1 MENQDN
7 SPVERLLNSAYGT
20 VFSSRAADM
29 ILGTPIK
36 VDGKSTLVPIS
47 KISFGLI
54 AGGGEYGE
62 KDDYGI
68 YPFGGGSGSG
78 MNVTPIAFLVCDGE
92 KVKVV
97 NIDEKSPF
105 SLVAEMMPELIK
117 NVFGKNEKNN

>member
-1 MENQDN
+1 MDFHEN
-7 SPVERLLNSAYGT
+7 SPVERLMKNAFGT

-29 ILGTPIK
+29 VLGSPIK
-36 VDGKSTLVPIS
+36 IDGKSTLVPIS
-47 KISFGLI
+47 KVSFGLI

-62 KDDYGI
+62 KNDVGA
-68 YPFGGGSGSG
+68 YPFGGASGSG

-105 SLVAEMMPELIK
+105 TLLTEMLPEIVK
-117 NVFGKNEKNN
+117 NVIAKDEKKD